1 LPKPY
6 GVPIE
11 IADVIIRA
19 LNFCG
24 RHGIDIK
31 KAIDEKMAYNK
42 SRPFRHGGKV
52 L

>member
-1 LPKPY
+1 M
-6 GVPIE
+6 PIE